1 MNKTLDL
8 LLYMDELIDIVDEN
22 GNYTGKTCLKS
33 EAHKHGY
40 FHPTIHVWLYT
51 SDKKILLQKRALT
64 KKVFPGLWDISVAG
78 HIAAGEKIK
87 IAALRE
93 VKEEIDFTILP
104 GDLHKIGTRKHQVNH
119 PNGIIDNEFHHIYIG
134 ELTVE
139 IEDLKLQETE
149 VDEIKLFDLDII
161 KNTKDHEN
169 ILLPQHH
176 DYYCYVYDEIIKRML
191 RS

>member
-1 MNKTLDL
+1 
-8 LLYMDELIDIVDEN
+8 MDELIDIVDEN

-78 HIAAGEKIK
+78 HIAAGEDIN

-93 VKEEIDFTILP
+93 VKEEIGFDTLP
-104 GDLHKIGTRKHQVNH
+104 ENLHKIGTRKHMVNH
-119 PNGIIDNEFHHIYIG
+119 PNGIIDNEFHHVFIA
-134 ELTVE
+134 ELTIPV
-139 IEDLKLQETE
+139 EDLTLQAEE
-149 VDEIKLFDLDII
+149 VAELKLFDLETILH
-161 KNTKDHEN
+161 TKDYKN
-169 ILLPQHH
+169 FLLPQYQ
-176 DYYCYVYDEIIKRML
+176 DYYSFVHKQIVTAL
-191 RS
+191 S